1 MPVTERYI
9 DTSALLKRYVPEANS
24 AAFDAYFIDHA
35 PASISRLGLV
45 EIRCALARKRRNS
58 EISKEQEDAA
68 MEEVRTDIQDGVLLV
83 QPGSDAHFVEAFH
96 LINQLSEVPLR
107 SLDALHIAI
116 ARSLA
121 VRELATA
128 DTVMRQA
135 AQALGMDVAYFG
147 N

>member
-24 AAFDAYFIDHA
+24 TEFDAYFMAQA

-45 EIRCALARKRRNS
+45 EIRCVLARKRRNS